1 MKKLIQ
7 ISTRDGIA
15 PAGLFTPVDGRPV
28 RAGVLFFM
36 DAMGP
41 RPSMD
46 EMAQRLADDGYL
58 VLLPDLFYRFG
69 EYGPYTGSA
78 FAHET
83 SRNQLLKM
91 MGETTVEMTTSDTE
105 AFLQVFEREGV
116 APPLGVVG
124 YCMSGRRA
132 LTVAA
137 KFPDRFAAAASFH
150 GAALASDTADS
161 PHLLASEI
169 KARVYVGTAS
179 DDGSFPPEQST
190 RFADAFRRAGADFAL
205 ESYVGM
211 QHGWTVPDRD
221 GVYDEAGAERHWRR
235 LLQLFGETL
244 GRS

>member
-1 MKKLIQ
+1 MKKLIH
-7 ISTRDGIA
+7 ISTRDGTA
-15 PAGLFTPVDGRPV
+15 PAGLFTPDSGKP
-28 RAGVLFFM
+28 AKSAILFFM

-46 EMAQRLADDGYL
+46 EMAQRLADSGYL

-69 EYGPYTGSA
+69 EYGPFSGAS
-78 FAHET
+78 FADET

-91 MGETTVEMTTSDTE
+91 IGETSVEMTTSDTE
-105 AFLQVFEREGV
+105 AFMNVLQRNGMEG
-116 APPLGVVG
+116 PYGVVG

-137 KFPDRFAAAASFH
+137 RFPAKFAAAASFH
-150 GAALASDTADS
+150 GAALASDTPDS
-161 PHLLASEI
+161 PHHLAAEI

-179 DDGSFPPEQST
+179 DDGSFPSEQST

-235 LLQLFGETL
+235 LLQLFEETL
-244 GRS
+244 G